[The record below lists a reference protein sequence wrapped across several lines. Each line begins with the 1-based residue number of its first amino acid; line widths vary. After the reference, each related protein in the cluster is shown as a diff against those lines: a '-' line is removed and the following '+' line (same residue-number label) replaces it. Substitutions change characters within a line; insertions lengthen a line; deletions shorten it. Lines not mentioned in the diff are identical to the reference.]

1 VTENE
6 LIGSVLFVIFYSFSV
21 FCLVCLTEG
30 KLRWDD
36 AFWWPILL
44 VKVVTKSLFRVL
56 FTGWRL

>member
-1 VTENE
+1 VTENTI
-6 LIGSVLFVIFYSFSV
+6 IGITIFAIFYSLSV
-21 FCLVCLTEG
+21 FWLVCLTDG

-56 FTGWRL
+56 FTGWRK